1 MRICIVTNEPFP
13 QSIRLEK
20 EIRTFQELGYEI
32 HVVCF
37 AEEGQP
43 IEDVVSGTA
52 VHRIRRLSGHVSK
65 LSSLIYK
72 IVFINIQVLRKL
84 WLVIKQYDV
93 HVLFVRD
100 ISFVLTACLLGKLH
114 GSKVI
119 YDVNDRY
126 PLAMNAW
133 GHRRSWNEKIL
144 MNTWRMTRLES
155 RCVKAVDHI
164 VVANPPYVDYFI
176 KTGISEEKIT
186 LLPNYVDLSYIDE
199 LAHDPLRDRVV
210 TLSPCFKILY
220 SGAFG
225 RHRGLDIAIKM
236 MPLLIKQIP
245 DVRLVIIGPIS
256 PGEES
261 IRQELEELAK
271 QLNITEN
278 VVFTGPLEFE
288 EMLSYLNLSDICL
301 IPFKR
306 NSHTDTIV
314 PHKLFEYMSQAK
326 PVVTTNVKAVRQIV
340 DSEKCGIVVSAENPL
355 EMAEATVMLYN
366 NPSYA
371 AELGKQGRKAVETKY
386 SWRRGATAFS
396 EVLHRLEDTCRLG
409 E

>member
-43 IEDVVSGTA
+43 IEDIVSGTA
-52 VHRIRRLSGHVSK
+52 VHRIRRLSGIVLK
-65 LSSLIYK
+65 LSRLIYK
-72 IVFINIQVLRKL
+72 LLFIDVQVLWKL
-84 WLVIKQYDV
+84 RMVIKQYGI

-100 ISFVLTACLLGKLH
+100 ITFVLTACLSGKFH

-126 PLAMNAW
+126 PLAMNAR
-133 GHRRSWNEKIL
+133 GLKRSWNEKIF
-144 MNTWRMTRLES
+144 MCTQRKVQLEN
-155 RCVKAVDHI
+155 RCLKSVNHI
-164 VVANPPYVDYFI
+164 VVANPPYVDHFLR
-176 KTGISEEKIT
+176 TGIPEEKIT
-186 LLPNYVDLSYIDE
+186 LLPNYVDLAYIDRLE
-199 LAHDPLRDRVV
+199 RKVV
-210 TLSPCFKILY
+210 TNVDNIHSESFIILY
-220 SGAFG
+220 SGSFG

-236 MPLLIKQIP
+236 MPLLTKQIP
-245 DVRLVIIGPIS
+245 DIRLVIIGPVAS
-256 PGEES
+256 GEEFFK
-261 IRQELEELAK
+261 RELEELVV
-271 QLNITEN
+271 QLCVAEN

-288 EMLSYLNLSDICL
+288 EMLSYLNLSDVCL

-340 DSEKCGIVVSAENPL
+340 DSERCGIVVSAENPL
-355 EMAEATVMLYN
+355 EMAEAIVMLYN

-371 AELGKQGRKAVETKY
+371 AELGNQGRKAVETKY
-386 SWRRGATAFS
+386 NWRHGAKAFS